1 MKRVATIALAALL
14 LAGGSSF
21 VASPVVG
28 ADPVPGASTD
38 PTPDPTPDATP
49 TPAAETGATPTPEP
63 TATSAPDPT
72 ATPTPEPTATPTP
85 APTPAPTAAPTPV
98 PVATAPPVPPVST
111 VTSPPRCRVAE
122 IPTKFRAYTDY
133 QRTLLDWLYRLS
145 SNYAPRDLTS
155 VSAAGLTGSGNVRKL
170 VVRDLTAMARAA
182 RAAGAR
188 LAVESAYRSYG
199 TQVAVFNSWV
209 SRLGYSG
216 AMVSSARA
224 GHSEHQ
230 LGTVID
236 FKSYGASAPWA
247 FGGYDWATSR
257 AGGWMKA
264 NAWRYGFVMSYPKGK
279 SAQVCYGYE
288 PWHYRYYGRAIA
300 AAIHKSGA
308 TPRVWLWQHGS
319 NQ

>member
-1 MKRVATIALAALL
+1 MKRVAAVFLAALL
-14 LAGGSSF
+14 LAGGWSF
-21 VASPVVG
+21 AASPVVG

-38 PTPDPTPDATP
+38 PTPDPTPDV
-49 TPAAETGATPTPEP
+49 TPTPEP
-63 TATSAPDPT
+63 TPTAAPDPT
-72 ATPTPEPTATPTP
+72 PVATPEPTPTP
-85 APTPAPTAAPTPV
+85 APTPAPTPTPTPV
-98 PVATAPPVPPVST
+98 PTPAPVTTAPPVPPVST
-111 VTSPPRCRVAE
+111 LTSPPRCRVAE

-155 VSAAGLTGSGNVRKL
+155 VSAAGLTGSGSVRKL
-170 VVRDLTAMARAA
+170 VVRDLAAMAKAA

-188 LAVESAYRSYG
+188 LAVESAYRSYT

-209 SRLGYSG
+209 RRLGYSG

-230 LGTVID
+230 LGTVLD
-236 FKSYGASAPWA
+236 FKSYGAGAPWA
-247 FGGYDWATSR
+247 FRGYDWATSR
-257 AGGWMKA
+257 AGAWMKA
-264 NAWRYGFVMSYPKGK
+264 NAWKYGFVMSYPKGK

-300 AAIHKSGA
+300 AAIHRSGA
-308 TPRVWLWQHGS
+308 TPRLWLWQHGS